1 MTIDVFQHELP
12 SVNCF
17 FFLSLHSAFCD
28 PRVMTTNDERNFD
41 LQTRFSF
48 EISLTQTKCWKF
60 RLKFRSHLRNFV
72 WNFAPTNEIS
82 NEFCHL
88 QRICQVKFR
97 TSARN
102 FVNGETIEASEISP
116 KIRSPRNFADLRKI
130 SWNFVEIRRNSLSL
144 LLHSTVHNERKGR
157 TFTVVVSLIILP
169 NRHLQPHVAQ
179 HQVHPTKFQQ
189 AIGGSFQWQLA
200 AISHKFGPESMPQS
214 LLQ

>member
-1 MTIDVFQHELP
+1 MNVPLSIRNTVLVLSVNARPNCRKNKQLILSNDTLLFYNNSFLLKSREKDCMTIDVFQHGLP
-12 SVNCF
+12 SVNCFFF

-28 PRVMTTNDERNFD
+28 PRVMTTNGERNFD

-60 RLKFRSHLRNFV
+60 RSKFRSHLRNFER
-72 WNFAPTNEIS
+72 NFAPTNEIS

-116 KIRSPRNFADLRKI
+116 KIRSPRNFADLRRI
-130 SWNFVEIRRNSLSL
+130 S
-144 LLHSTVHNERKGR
+144 
-157 TFTVVVSLIILP
+157 
-169 NRHLQPHVAQ
+169 
-179 HQVHPTKFQQ
+179 
-189 AIGGSFQWQLA
+189 
-200 AISHKFGPESMPQS
+200 
-214 LLQ
+214 